1 MSTPYSRAQRRS
13 RLPIIIAIIGVL
25 AVVVWIMLARIHAR
39 AALSQQTKDDS
50 TITVT
55 TARVG
60 PGKAGDELVLP
71 GTVQAFVD
79 APIYARTSGYVKR
92 WLVDIGGPVKAGD
105 LLAELETPE
114 VDQQKQQAEADLA
127 TATANYQLSS
137 STAER
142 YRGLVESDSVSK
154 QDADDRLGDAAA
166 KKAQL
171 ASSRANLDR
180 YRQLEGF
187 KHVVAPFDG
196 VVTAR
201 NIDIGTLV
209 NAGGSGQELF
219 HVADTRKLRIYVQ
232 VPQAYAATMKP
243 GLEARLHFAEHPG
256 QEYAARLVRT
266 ANAIDPVQRTLRV
279 ELQTDNPDGALLAGG
294 YGEVHLKLPVAAQT
308 LRLPTNAL
316 IFRSEGMQVATLGPD
331 DKVVLR
337 KIKVGRDF
345 GSEIEVV
352 DGITPDDTVVINPPD
367 SLSEGQAVHVAEPK
381 KDDKG
386 SGDGKAGGSDGQSG
400 DKPKDG
406 AGK

>member
-1 MSTPYSRAQRRS
+1 MSTSYSQPQKPQRS
-13 RLPIIIAIIGVL
+13 RLPVIIAI
-25 AVVVWIMLARIHAR
+25 VVVLVVVIWILVARIHAR
-39 AALSQQTKDDS
+39 AALTQQTQDDA

-55 TARVG
+55 TTKLG
-60 PGKAGDELVLP
+60 PGKSGDELVLP

-114 VDQQKQQAEADLA
+114 VDQQKQQAEADFA

-142 YRGLVESDSVSK
+142 YKGLVASDSVSK

-171 ASSRANLDR
+171 ASAKANLDR
-180 YRQLEGF
+180 NRQLEGF

-196 VVTAR
+196 IVTAR
-201 NIDIGTLV
+201 NVDIGTLV
-209 NAGGSGQELF
+209 NAGGTGQELF

-232 VPQAYAATMKP
+232 VPQSYAAAMKP
-243 GLEARLHFAEHPG
+243 GLEAKLHFAEHPG
-256 QEYAARLVRT
+256 QEYPAKLVRT

-279 ELQTDNPDGALLAGG
+279 ELQSDNPDGALLAGG
-294 YGEVHLKLPVAAQT
+294 YSEVHLKLPVAAQT
-308 LRLPTNAL
+308 LRLPSNAL
-316 IFRSEGMQVATLGPD
+316 LFRSSGMQVAVVGADNKVTL
-331 DKVVLR
+331 KS
-337 KIKVGRDF
+337 IKVGRDF
-345 GSEIEVV
+345 GTEIEVV
-352 DGITPDDTVVINPPD
+352 DGVTSDDTLVVNPPD
-367 SLSEGQAVHVAEPK
+367 SLSDGQAVRIAEPK
-381 KDDKG
+381 KDDKK
-386 SGDGKAGGSDGQSG
+386 DGAKDAGQPA
-400 DKPKDG
+400 DKPKEG

>member
-1 MSTPYSRAQRRS
+1 MSTVHSSRQAKHS
-13 RLPIIIAIIGVL
+13 KLPAAIAVIVVL
-25 AVVVWIMLARIHAR
+25 AIVIWIMLARIQAR
-39 AALSQQTKDDS
+39 AALTRQTLDDS

-55 TARVG
+55 TTRIG

-79 APIYARTSGYVKR
+79 APIYARTSGYVKQ
-92 WLVDIGGPVKAGD
+92 WKVDIGGPVKAGD

-114 VDQQKQQAEADLA
+114 VDQQKQQAEADFA
-127 TATANYQLSS
+127 TATANYALSA
-137 STAER
+137 STADR
-142 YRGLVESDSVSK
+142 YKGLVESDSVSK
-154 QDADDRLGDAAA
+154 QDAEDRLGDAAA

-171 ASSRANLDR
+171 ASAKANLDR
-180 YRQLEGF
+180 NRQLEAF

-196 VVTAR
+196 IVTAR
-201 NIDIGTLV
+201 NVDIGTLV

-232 VPQAYAATMKP
+232 VPQAYAAAMKP

-256 QEYAARLVRT
+256 QEYSARLVRT

-279 ELQTDNPDGALLAGG
+279 ELQTENPDGVLLAGG
-294 YGEVHLKLPVAAQT
+294 YSEVHLKLPVAAQT

-316 IFRSEGMQVATLGPD
+316 IFRSAGMQVATLGPD
-331 DKVVLR
+331 NKVVL
-337 KIKVGRDF
+337 KPIKVGRDF

-352 DGITPDDTVVINPPD
+352 DGVSTDDTVVINPPD
-367 SLSEGQAVHVAEPK
+367 SLADGQSVHVAEPK
-381 KDDKG
+381 TDDK
-386 SGDGKAGGSDGQSG
+386 A